1 MVSEIVHSVL
11 SDNTNR
17 RVTTIEETAT
27 KTATTATVKQPKKKA
42 GTSRK
47 NASSTTPAPTIPSDN
62 ELVGKSCPLCG
73 KGTIIKGKPRMAA
86 QNGKRVYLQE
96 AFLIITFSLYEAKQI
111 CIL

>member
-27 KTATTATVKQPKKKA
+27 KNCNNRYGQTAEKKA

-47 NASSTTPAPTIPSDN
+47 TLLQPR
-62 ELVGKSCPLCG
+62 PLHYP
-73 KGTIIKGKPRMAA
+73 IR
-86 QNGKRVYLQE
+86 
-96 AFLIITFSLYEAKQI
+96 
-111 CIL
+111 